1 MKIGYTLVEILI
13 TLAIVG
19 TVAALTMPTL
29 ISEYNIKQ
37 WSVAADVFEK
47 KLDES
52 LREMNFQLVLAGH
65 QTTESFVDELAKHF
79 KTYKICNNDELA
91 QCFSDKFYWTGSSSE
106 AFDLDVIKTSRNFG
120 QKNWKTNVV
129 GVQFANGTNALIAYN
144 PTDTCQ
150 QDQLSNNIDVSSCL
164 AIIYDTSGSKLPN
177 ARGKDLRANSN
188 VASLGVGCA
197 FEVGSTCYEVA
208 PFKPTPITK
217 AECEELKSTLG
228 IKNCNYDSDYWAGAV
243 KACGGVNKLPTM
255 AQLAAIANYVYGT
268 TGVGAQTKKTGL
280 TYLKDNLA
288 TLGLPTGKAFYLWSS
303 SEVSKSNA
311 NTRHFN
317 PTITDW
323 SNDSRSDSSKRAV
336 CLE

>member
-164 AIIYDTSGSKLPN
+164 AIIYDT
-177 ARGKDLRANSN
+177 
-188 VASLGVGCA
+188 
-197 FEVGSTCYEVA
+197 
-208 PFKPTPITK
+208 
-217 AECEELKSTLG
+217 
-228 IKNCNYDSDYWAGAV
+228 
-243 KACGGVNKLPTM
+243 
-255 AQLAAIANYVYGT
+255 
-268 TGVGAQTKKTGL
+268 
-280 TYLKDNLA
+280 
-288 TLGLPTGKAFYLWSS
+288 
-303 SEVSKSNA
+303 
-311 NTRHFN
+311 
-317 PTITDW
+317 
-323 SNDSRSDSSKRAV
+323 
-336 CLE
+336 